1 MHLKRTGQTKSA
13 LNPSL
18 NEWLSDGYLYV
29 LKWPS
34 VSSGQ
39 LKMRDNG
46 FAVVLLAE
54 LLTNGLR
61 ELHKQWKVFII
72 LGHIYGSGTSAAA
85 GPMLI
90 DGGFWLL
97 GRDFGRADEATIMIP
112 GCGGGALLSS
122 LSKNKT
128 LQCTQIMSK
137 MTRPSCSISSQHI
150 SFWDSSSNPL
160 ASVMKGNDDILPYH
174 NTGPPSTLFLFEDF
188 CSKLFFSCKS
198 DGVHL

>member
-61 ELHKQWKVFII
+61 ELHKQ
-72 LGHIYGSGTSAAA
+72 
-85 GPMLI
+85 
-90 DGGFWLL
+90 
-97 GRDFGRADEATIMIP
+97 
-112 GCGGGALLSS
+112 
-122 LSKNKT
+122 
-128 LQCTQIMSK
+128 
-137 MTRPSCSISSQHI
+137 
-150 SFWDSSSNPL
+150 
-160 ASVMKGNDDILPYH
+160 
-174 NTGPPSTLFLFEDF
+174 
-188 CSKLFFSCKS
+188 
-198 DGVHL
+198 